1 MSANTITIDALRHI
15 EHKCDTPFD
24 LVFTLPDGS
33 QSNVTCEKLVRAI
46 PGKRLVFQ
54 ASWQGRVVFA
64 KIFLNAAS
72 SARDGVR
79 EQQGSE
85 ALSIVGIDTPVLLYA
100 GSLPDR
106 AYILL
111 FDLIPDS
118 MTFQQA
124 WIESAGDKEIRRE
137 LVERMYYV
145 FADLHNA
152 GFLHMDP
159 HQKNFLIT
167 KDVVY
172 TLDCAD
178 IKDLGKAPGRMRAQD
193 NLAIFFAIMH
203 ADIDDLV
210 AASYPVYCEARGKGF
225 YDISLSVLQSVIA
238 EKRLHSRE
246 QYLAKKIFRECTEFV
261 CKKQKGR
268 YVVYRRDNDSGAI
281 RSFIETP
288 EQYIENH
295 LNRYLKQGRSSTVA
309 NVGFDEKLFVVKRY
323 NIKNLWKGVAH
334 GWRRT
339 RARQSWINAHR
350 LVINGIRTAK
360 PIILIENKFGPIN
373 LTSYF
378 VTEYIP
384 GPNIEK
390 YLLTLSGN
398 SNKRV
403 AMVEKIRNIFQ
414 ALRFHKLSHGDM
426 KASNIIIDNDEPYL
440 MDLDSMRKHTIDS
453 IFASRHE
460 RDKQR
465 FLRNWHNNETALSDF
480 QKSLQIK
487 E

>member
-1 MSANTITIDALRHI
+1 MSDTQPTIDELRSIDH
-15 EHKCDTPFD
+15 ECAVPFE
-24 LVFTLPDGS
+24 LSVTLQDGTWAS
-33 QSNVTCEKLVRAI
+33 VSCNKLVRAI

-54 ASWQGRVVFA
+54 ARWQSQDVFA
-64 KIFLNAAS
+64 KVFLDPVSAS
-72 SARDGVR
+72 RDSKR

-85 ALSIVGIDTPVLLYA
+85 ALSKAGIDTPTLLYSGA
-100 GSLPDR
+100 LSDG
-106 AYILL
+106 AYLLL
-111 FDLIPDS
+111 FALIPDS
-118 MTFQQA
+118 VTFQQA
-124 WIESAGDKEIRRE
+124 WLESVHNKQGQHM
-137 LVERMYYV
+137 LVERMYRV
-145 FADLHNA
+145 FASHHNA
-152 GFLHMDP
+152 GFLHQDP
-159 HQKNFLIT
+159 HQKNFLVT
-167 KDVVY
+167 DDVIY

-178 IKDLGKAPGRMRAQD
+178 IENLGAPPGRTRALD
-193 NLAIFFAIMH
+193 NLATFFAIMH
-203 ADIDDLV
+203 ADTDDVV
-210 AASYPVYCEARGKGF
+210 AVTFPVYCDARGKSF
-225 YDISLSVLQSVIA
+225 SDIELSILQSMVA
-238 EKRLHSRE
+238 SRRLRSRE
-246 QYLAKKIFRECTEFV
+246 HYLSGKIFRECTEFV
-261 CKKQKGR
+261 SKKYRSR
-268 YVVYRRDNDSGAI
+268 YIVYRRDNDSEAI
-281 RSFIETP
+281 RSFIEAP
-288 EQYIENH
+288 DQYVESH
-295 LNRYLKQGRSSTVA
+295 LDHYLKQGRSSTVA
-309 NVGFDEKLFVVKRY
+309 VVRFQERLFVVKRY

-350 LVINGIRTAK
+350 LLINGIKTAK